1 MKRKISAI
9 VACVVIAS
17 VVIASVVIVSM
28 LFVIPMTH
36 APDKKDNIKER
47 AHSMASE
54 LVSKYD
60 VSGIQYAIN
69 DNGSITLSDSAGVYD
84 KATNTPV
91 TKETMFGIGS
101 VSKLYVTA
109 ATMMLVDANK
119 VDLDKPLTTYIK
131 DFTMADE
138 RYKEI
143 TPRMLMNHSSGLYG
157 THYGNSMLFNDNDTK
172 NHDEL
177 LVRLQSSRLKSKPGE
192 YSVYC
197 NDGFQLL
204 EILVERVSGLSYTKF
219 LETYISNPLNLS
231 STKTPLDNFDR
242 QRLAKTYFPTI
253 DKALPVENANVIGAG
268 GLYSTAE
275 ELSTFSEVLTGKR
288 ADILSK
294 KSAKAM
300 QNPEYKKGVWVSD
313 ESNNTNYGLGWDA
326 VSLAPFNDYGI
337 TALSKGG
344 DTIMYHADLIAIPEY
359 NISIAVLSSG
369 GSSIYDT
376 IFASNVLLEYLKEKG
391 IIKDILPKK
400 TFEPSKQVEMP
411 SDLLSYSGLYGTVDS
426 TINIDMNNGAIK
438 LPELEGLIPAQK
450 YVYTGNGKFK
460 NSDGSAVV
468 SFDKQTNGKTYLKLK
483 AYLDFPGI
491 GQMDMVTYEYQKLDV
506 NPLNDTTKQV
516 WENRNGKKYYGLD
529 EKITSIFYLDPSVI
543 IRNISVDLD
552 HGYANGT
559 KIIDE
564 NKAVNAVEI
573 PIMAGRDVFDLN
585 FYKLQ
590 QEEYLEIDG
599 FSYISEDA
607 IKPISGKKMSTSTI
621 KPDGHA
627 RWYKI
632 DEQSANQKM
641 TVDAPKSGGF
651 AVYDKEGT
659 IVNFSRASDKNS
671 VVLPADGLIV
681 FGGNVG
687 DVFKI
692 SLDSK

>member
-1 MKRKISAI
+1 MKRRISII
-9 VACVVIAS
+9 VASVI
-17 VVIASVVIVSM
+17 IVFM
-28 LFVIPMTH
+28 LFVIAMRH
-36 APDKKDNIKER
+36 ALDDKDHEDQIKET
-47 AHSMASE
+47 AQSMASE
-54 LVSKYD
+54 LISNYD
-60 VSGIQYAIN
+60 VSGIQYAII

-84 KATNTPV
+84 KATNAPI
-91 TKETMFGIGS
+91 TKDTMFGIGS
-101 VSKLYVTA
+101 VSKMYVTA
-109 ATMMLVDANK
+109 ATMMLVDSNK
-119 VDLDKPLTTYIK
+119 VDLDKPLTMYIK
-131 DFTMADE
+131 DFTMSDE

-157 THYGNSMLFNDNDTK
+157 THYGNSMLFDDNDTK

-177 LVRLQSSRLKSKPGE
+177 LLRLQSSSLKSKPGE

-219 LETYISNPLNLS
+219 LETYISKPLNLS
-231 STKTPLDNFDR
+231 STNTPLDNFDR

-275 ELSTFSEVLTGKR
+275 ELSMFSEVLTGKR
-288 ADILSK
+288 TDVLSE
-294 KSAKAM
+294 KSARSM

-313 ESNNTNYGLGWDA
+313 ETNSFNYGLGWDA
-326 VSLAPFNDYGI
+326 VSLAPFNEYGI

-344 DTIMYHADLIAIPEY
+344 DTINYHADLIAIPEY

-369 GSSIYDT
+369 GSSIFNT
-376 IFASNVLLEYLKEKG
+376 IFASNVLLEYLKNKD
-391 IIKDILPKK
+391 IIKDILPDK
-400 TFEPSKQVEMP
+400 TFDPPKQVEMP
-411 SDLLSYSGLYGTVDS
+411 SDLLTYSGLYGTVDS
-426 TINIDMNNGAIK
+426 TINIEIINGGLK
-438 LPELEGLIPAQK
+438 LPELGGLIPAQQ
-450 YVYTGNGKFK
+450 YVYTDNREFK
-460 NSDGSAVV
+460 SSDGSAVV
-468 SFDKQTNGKTYLKLK
+468 SFDNQINGKTYLKLN

-491 GQMDMVTYEYQKLDV
+491 GQMGMVTYEYQKLDA
-506 NPLNDTTKQV
+506 NPLNDATKLE
-516 WENRNGKKYYGLD
+516 WENRNGKKYYALD
-529 EKITSIFYLDPSVI
+529 EKITSIFYLEPSI
-543 IRNISVDLD
+543 LIKDISVDID

-564 NKAVNAVEI
+564 NKAVNAIEI

-585 FYKLQ
+585 FYKLE

-599 FSYISEDA
+599 LSYISEDA
-607 IKPISGKKMSTSTI
+607 IKPISGEKTSIFTI

-632 DEQSANQKM
+632 DEKSATRKM
-641 TVDAPKSGGF
+641 TVDVPASGGF

-659 IVNFSRASDKNS
+659 NVNFSRASHKNS
-671 VVLPADGLIV
+671 VVLPEDGMIV

-692 SLDSK
+692 SLDNNSD